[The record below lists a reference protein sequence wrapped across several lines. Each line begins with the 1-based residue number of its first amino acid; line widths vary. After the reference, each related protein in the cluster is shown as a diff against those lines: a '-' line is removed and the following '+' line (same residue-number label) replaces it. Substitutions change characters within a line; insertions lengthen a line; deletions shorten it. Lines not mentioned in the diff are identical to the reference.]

1 MAYPE
6 TYATMIDLIS
16 QKLQDTSNAT
26 WEDTEL
32 TLYIA
37 EGLREIAQYHPH
49 ILRFEF
55 NLESRRGTANGDTT
69 GALVDTTLDQFLATD
84 VGKWVYNSED
94 RTWAEVTDYVD
105 ETQLTL
111 STDIFPDGNEPYQM
125 FNKGCTDRREINIRA
140 PQNPDGALGSRV
152 MDYLWI
158 NKIEYP
164 ILQNPPSY
172 LETGEW
178 EEQEGQI
185 IRLKVEGEPDN
196 TKNTSA
202 RDEVWV
208 YFACRHKLSQL
219 TTLLGKVNN
228 SSGYAAGLQ
237 AINVDDI
244 QSSGTLYKGQEFTI
258 DGVRGIYVADYQ
270 RTISGSAIAPLT
282 FWPPLADATTDNDN
296 VRFVSNTLSFQLEGL
311 FADLVAG
318 KALMN
323 KSPKYL
329 NQINKG
335 GARVYSDTYL
345 TGKAKY
351 DAAIE
356 ELEGIRGFTAP
367 SVTLP

>member
-6 TYATMIDLIS
+6 VYSSMRDLIE

-26 WEDTEL
+26 WTAAEID
-32 TLYIA
+32 LYIT

-55 NLESRRGTANGDTT
+55 NLESRRGTADTDT
-69 GALVDTTLDQFLATD
+69 AGALVDTSLDQFLSTD

-94 RTWAEVTDYVD
+94 RTWAEVTAYVS

-125 FNKGCTDRREINIRA
+125 FNQGCSDRREFNIRA
-140 PQNPDGALGSRV
+140 PQNLDSNIGSRV

-158 NKIEYP
+158 DKIEYP

-172 LETGEW
+172 LKPGKW
-178 EEQEGQI
+178 EEKEGQI
-185 IRLKVEGEPDN
+185 IYLKVDGEPDN

-219 TTLLGKVNN
+219 GTYVGKVDLIA
-228 SSGYAAGLQ
+228 GYAAGSTS
-237 AINVDDI
+237 IVVDDLTESEAI
-244 QSSGTLYKGQEFTI
+244 VKGQEFTI
-258 DGVRGIYVADYQ
+258 DGVRGIYVADHP
-270 RTISGSAIAPLT
+270 RTVTGGEFTVS
-282 FWPPLADATTDNDN
+282 FWPPLLDAATDDDV
-296 VRFVSNTLSFQLEGL
+296 VRFINNTMDFKLEGV

-318 KALMN
+318 KALIR
-323 KSPKYL
+323 KAPKYINL
-329 NQINKG
+329 INKG
-335 GARVYSDTYL
+335 GARVYSDTYV
-345 TGKAKY
+345 TGKAMY
-351 DAAIE
+351 DSAIE
-356 ELEGIRGFTAP
+356 ELESIRGFTAP
-367 SVTLP
+367 SICLP